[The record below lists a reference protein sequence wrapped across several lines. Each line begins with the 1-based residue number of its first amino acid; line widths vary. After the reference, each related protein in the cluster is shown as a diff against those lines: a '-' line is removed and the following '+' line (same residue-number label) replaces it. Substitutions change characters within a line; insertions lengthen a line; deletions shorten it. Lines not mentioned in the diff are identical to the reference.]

1 MARNS
6 YLTVKIPRSFTSL
19 LFVLSA
25 LALSSCVSNE
35 NPEFDLSLTRSHPAK
50 LSSYW
55 QSSNYSK
62 KSLLKKIYA
71 ANPQVLSLLRRKPL
85 VGNVESYR
93 PPAKAI
99 AWMQRSIRE
108 LPHSFLKKINSK
120 LVGIFLV
127 SGLKDYAITEYII
140 GPDEQPLGA
149 IVFLDKKALNIKA
162 NKFATLRAN
171 SVFDLPDEDY
181 RISVLAAKK
190 NQDSYKAGFQ
200 LIVTEQFAKVISIGA
215 TVHPPWDR
223 NPSKQLHPLDYSF
236 AKIGWRLNESE
247 DDYQLAMESKF
258 PMRNQIG
265 LFHRSQKLDP
275 RFAVGIYKS
284 LEKYSFST
292 IAAVTSPSQD
302 FAQSVTTYIHTR
314 LLGRPYLVV
323 LQESGRVVKRFSPC
337 WTQPACSKKEKIIR
351 EMVH

>member
-1 MARNS
+1 MATNS
-6 YLTVKIPRSFTSL
+6 YFIAKTTRCFTGI
-19 LFVLSA
+19 LFVVGFLT
-25 LALSSCVSNE
+25 LSSCVSNE

-62 KSLLKKIYA
+62 KSLLQKIYA
-71 ANPQVLSLLRRKPL
+71 ANPQLLSLLKRKPL
-85 VGNVESYR
+85 VGSVKSYK
-93 PPAKAI
+93 PTAKAI

-108 LPHSFLKKINSK
+108 LPHSFLKKINPK

-127 SGLKDYAITEYII
+127 SGLKDYALTEYIV

-149 IVFLDKKALNIKA
+149 IVFLDKKALNMKA
-162 NKFATLRAN
+162 NKFATQRAN

-181 RISVLAAKK
+181 KISVFAAKK
-190 NQDSYKAGFQ
+190 NLDSYKAGFQ
-200 LIVTEQFAKVISIGA
+200 LILTEQLARVISIGA

-236 AKIGWRLNESE
+236 AKISWRLNESE
-247 DDYQLAMESKF
+247 DDYQLTMESKF
-258 PMRNQIG
+258 PFRKQIG
-265 LFHRSQKLDP
+265 LLHRSQKLDP
-275 RFAVGIYKS
+275 RFAVSIYKS

-302 FAQSVTTYIHTR
+302 FVQSVTTYIHTR
-314 LLGRPYLVV
+314 LLGRPYVVV
-323 LQESGRVVKRFSPC
+323 LQEGGRVVKRFSPC